1 MYSAKSLIVLYI
13 EGCSFYVKSH
23 FCSSRSQR
31 KRSQP
36 RRHKT
41 EDQKSL
47 GDVMAMETALDDVKV
62 KEELKRGPDL
72 EEEER
77 SKVIEGEGKGPA
89 HWWQI
94 ISVKN

>member
-1 MYSAKSLIVLYI
+1 MDLL
-13 EGCSFYVKSH
+13 KSH
-23 FCSSRSQR
+23 R

-47 GDVMAMETALDDVKV
+47 GDVMAIETALEDVKV
-62 KEELKRGPDL
+62 KEELKRGPDV

-77 SKVIEGEGKGPA
+77 SKGMEGEG
-89 HWWQI
+89 QC
-94 ISVKN
+94 

>member
-1 MYSAKSLIVLYI
+1 MKH
-13 EGCSFYVKSH
+13 H
-23 FCSSRSQR
+23 FCLSRSHR

-47 GDVMAMETALDDVKV
+47 GEVIAMETALEEVKM

-72 EEEER
+72 DEEER
-77 SKVIEGEGKGPA
+77 SKVAEGGEGKGHA
-89 HWWQI
+89 H
-94 ISVKN
+94 